1 MMMLAPKACVV
12 SRELLREHSQRTE
25 ILSGWKD
32 IAKYLGRGV
41 RTVQRYERELNLPIR
56 RPHGGVSGSVIAIK
70 AELDAWVTARP
81 IGEDLQLL
89 GAGVDNT
96 EVLDEFRQSMREFS
110 RLQRESM
117 ELRKEHRRAVEVLR
131 KNLLQYAIARLE
143 NGACAAM
150 PHEGSTG
157 DRRIAARS
165 FPFQTGT
172 KAA

>member
-1 MMMLAPKACVV
+1 MMMLSPKVCVV
-12 SRELLREHSQRTE
+12 SRELFREHSQGIE

-32 IAKYLGRGV
+32 IAKHLGRGV

-56 RPHGGVSGSVIAIK
+56 RPRGGASGSVIAIK

-81 IGEDLQLL
+81 IGEDFQLL
-89 GAGVDNT
+89 GAAVDNT
-96 EVLDEFRQSMREFS
+96 AVLDEFRRSMREFS

-131 KNLLQYAIARLE
+131 KNLSQYAVARL
-143 NGACAAM
+143 NDGKYAAM
-150 PHEGSTG
+150 PHEGSAG

-165 FPFQTGT
+165 VPL
-172 KAA
+172 